1 MNKVTVEVYLPAAQR
16 AFDVQVPADSRLS
29 LVTELIG
36 RTMEEVSDGLYRA
49 DAAAVLCERDTGEIL
64 NINMT
69 VWELGLRNGSKLMLI

>member
-1 MNKVTVEVYLPAAQR
+1 MNRVTVEVYLPAAQK

-36 RTMEEVSDGLYRA
+36 RTLEEVSDGLYCA
-49 DAAAVLCERDTGEIL
+49 DAAAALCERETGDIL

>member
-1 MNKVTVEVYLPAAQR
+1 MSKITVEVYLPAAQK

-36 RTMEEVSDGLYRA
+36 RTLEEVSGGLFHA
-49 DAAAVLCERDTGEIL
+49 DSAAVLCERETGEML

-69 VWELGLRNGSKLMLI
+69 VWELGLRNSSRLMLI